1 MGPGTRFAYQHDA
14 RRQSDGTITIFDNGN
29 MNEVEQSRGIVL
41 ELDEKTMTAELV
53 REYTHPDK
61 VRPATQGNVQVLPSS
76 TSSSAV
82 AAIRSSPSSA
92 RMASCSS
99 APPSRPRA
107 SPTGPFASRGAGSRT
122 TPPP

>member
-1 MGPGTRFAYQHDA
+1 MGPGSRFAYQHDA

-41 ELDEKTMTAELV
+41 ELDEKAMTAELV

-76 TSSSAV
+76 NVFVGWGGNLLLSSSV
-82 AAIRSSPSSA
+82 

-99 APPSRPRA
+99 APPSRPRS
-107 SPTGPFASRGAGSRT
+107 SPTGPSATRGAGSRT